1 MTNTTLKKITKAE
14 IRACFLDGAIGARYS
29 AYEAIEN
36 CEDNGTCNFDMCIFK
51 KEPYFTYA
59 EYVQIFAEAGL
70 KVRKYST
77 GWLCV
82 NEIHGQANRNT
93 VFHRTLAKELA
104 ENGYKTSIHYQ
115 MD

>member
-1 MTNTTLKKITKAE
+1 MKITKSE
-14 IRACFLDGAIGARYS
+14 RRACFLDGALDARYS

-36 CEDNGTCNFDMCIFK
+36 CEDNGTCNFDMCLFK
-51 KEPYFTYA
+51 KEPWFTYA
-59 EYVQIFAEAGL
+59 EYEQIFADAGL

-82 NEIHGQANRNT
+82 AEFHGQAEKNT
-93 VFHRTLAKELA
+93 KFHLTLALVLGD
-104 ENGYKTSIHYQ
+104 NGYETSMHYQ